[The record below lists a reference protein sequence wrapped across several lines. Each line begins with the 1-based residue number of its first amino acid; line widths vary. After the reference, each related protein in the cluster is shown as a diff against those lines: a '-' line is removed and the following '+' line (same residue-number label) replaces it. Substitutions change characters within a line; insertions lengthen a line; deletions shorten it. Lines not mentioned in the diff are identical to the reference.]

1 MNQTTRILH
10 IYEHCP
16 FCVKALMIFGLKN
29 IPFERRVFLND
40 DEAGPISMVGRKVVP
55 ILEENGRYMPES
67 MDIVSHIDGI
77 GEPLLTGPVRSEIA
91 HWLKAGS
98 RATYRLFLPRAV
110 CTPLPEF
117 ATTSARA
124 GFIRRKE
131 ESTGPFWEILA
142 DGSKEIAELNALLEK
157 LAPLIQSP
165 EAVNGTLSTDD
176 IHLFAQL
183 HSMSLIKGLRYPL
196 EVEAYRQVMSEKS
209 GVSLLNMFAV

>member
-10 IYEHCP
+10 VYEHCP
-16 FCVKALMIFGLKN
+16 FCVKAMMIFGLKN
-29 IPFERRVFLND
+29 IPFEKRIFLND

-67 MDIVSHIDGI
+67 MDIVSHIDGV
-77 GEPLLTGPVRSEIA
+77 GAPVLNGPVRKDIA
-91 HWLKAGS
+91 DWLRASSK
-98 RATYRLFLPRAV
+98 ATYRLFLPRAV
-110 CTPLPEF
+110 CALLPEF
-117 ATTSARA
+117 ATTSSRA

-142 DGSKEIAELNALLEK
+142 DGSKEIAELNALLEE
-157 LAPLIQSP
+157 LEPLIQSP

-196 EVEAYRQVMSEKS
+196 GVEAYRQTMSEKS
-209 GVSLLNMFAV
+209 GVSLLDGFAA

>member
-1 MNQTTRILH
+1 MNQTARILH
-10 IYEHCP
+10 VYEHCP
-16 FCVKALMIFGLKN
+16 FCVKAMMIFGLKN
-29 IPFERRVFLND
+29 IPFEKRIFLND

-67 MDIVSHIDGI
+67 MDIVSHIDGV
-77 GEPLLTGPVRSEIA
+77 GAPVLNGRVRKDIA
-91 HWLKAGS
+91 DWLRASSK
-98 RATYRLFLPRAV
+98 ATYRLFLPRAV
-110 CTPLPEF
+110 CAPLPEF
-117 ATTSARA
+117 ATTSSRA

-142 DGSKEIAELNALLEK
+142 DGSKEIVELNALLEE
-157 LAPLIQSP
+157 LEPLIQSP

-196 EVEAYRQVMSEKS
+196 GVEAYRQTMSEKS
-209 GVSLLNMFAV
+209 GVSLLDGFAA

>member
-10 IYEHCP
+10 VYEHCP
-16 FCVKALMIFGLKN
+16 FCVKAMMIFGLKN
-29 IPFERRVFLND
+29 IPFEKRIFLND

-67 MDIVSHIDGI
+67 MDIVSHIDGV
-77 GEPLLTGPVRSEIA
+77 GAPVLNGPVRKDIA
-91 HWLKAGS
+91 DWLRASSK
-98 RATYRLFLPRAV
+98 ATYRLFLPRAV
-110 CTPLPEF
+110 CAPLPEF
-117 ATTSARA
+117 ATTSSRA

-142 DGSKEIAELNALLEK
+142 DDSKEIAELNALLEE
-157 LAPLIQSP
+157 LEPLIQSP

-183 HSMSLIKGLRYPL
+183 HSMSLIKGVRYPL
-196 EVEAYRQVMSEKS
+196 GVEAYRQTMSEKS
-209 GVSLLNMFAV
+209 GVSLLDGFAA

>member
-10 IYEHCP
+10 VYEHCP
-16 FCVKALMIFGLKN
+16 FCVKAMMIFGLKN
-29 IPFERRVFLND
+29 IPFEKRIFLND

-67 MDIVSHIDGI
+67 MDIVSHIDGV
-77 GEPLLTGPVRSEIA
+77 GAPVLNGPVRKDIA
-91 HWLKAGS
+91 DWLRASSK
-98 RATYRLFLPRAV
+98 ATYRLFLPRAV
-110 CTPLPEF
+110 CAPLPEF
-117 ATTSARA
+117 ATTSSRA

-142 DGSKEIAELNALLEK
+142 DGSKEIAELNALLEE
-157 LAPLIQSP
+157 LEPLIQSP

-183 HSMSLIKGLRYPL
+183 HSMSLIKELCYPL
-196 EVEAYRQVMSEKS
+196 GVEAYRQTMSEKS
-209 GVSLLNMFAV
+209 GVSLLDGFAA